1 MYSARL
7 FRRLVLPIACMV
19 SVTGCDGPAGPSDR
33 VAPTVE
39 LRSTEVATYNT
50 PVNLS
55 GIATDDVDVVRV
67 DVHVNGAQVD
77 SYDVQ
82 SELINGRI
90 QAYFEFALP
99 VVRGENVVVVQAYD
113 GAGNRGEATARVIW
127 GQGRVVFNQDSVRLA
142 GEGCTT
148 EVSFRVE
155 HLPWGNVAYS
165 TDRPDLVRLF
175 TAAPRTGT
183 TSWLY
188 SGVLGQGEGT
198 ARVIATAG
206 TGEADTVPIH
216 IGSAKASTEL
226 INAPSR
232 LSAGDTASIGFDS
245 RNACGRT
252 VYPLS
257 ATAADAA
264 PTRFHTL
271 TPAVLTVV
279 DSAYRYNPVAWMPQS
294 VRVVG
299 KAPGTGVLVA
309 TYRGGA
315 DTVRIT
321 IP

>member
-1 MYSARL
+1 MYNARL
-7 FRRLVLPIACMV
+7 FRRIALPVAYMV
-19 SVTGCDGPAGPSDR
+19 SAAGCDGSAGPSDR

-39 LRSTEVATYNT
+39 LQSTELATYDT

-67 DVHVNGAQVD
+67 DVHVNGAKVD

-82 SELINGRI
+82 SELINGRV

-113 GAGNRGEATARVIW
+113 GAGNRGEATARVMW
-127 GQGRVVFNQDSVRLA
+127 GQGRVIFNQDSVRLA
-142 GEGCTT
+142 GEGCAT
-148 EVSFRVE
+148 EVSFRTE
-155 HLPWGNVAYS
+155 YLPWGNVAYS

-175 TAAPRTGT
+175 TATPRTGT
-183 TSWLY
+183 TSWMY
-188 SGVLGQGEGT
+188 SGVLGEGEGT

-216 IGSAKASTEL
+216 IGSAKASTDL
-226 INAPSR
+226 IDAPSR
-232 LSAGDTASIGFDS
+232 LSAGDTATIRFDS
-245 RNACGRT
+245 SNACGQP

-257 ATAADAA
+257 STAADAA

-271 TPAVLTVV
+271 TPTVLTVV
-279 DSAYRYNPVAWMPQS
+279 DSAYRYNPVAWMPKS
-294 VRVVG
+294 MRVAG

-309 TYRGGA
+309 TFRGGA

-321 IP
+321 ID